1 MKKMKK
7 LIALAS
13 CMVLGASACAS
24 LAGCGGKGSDYLE
37 VVVLSAGYG
46 DEWIEDIRAK
56 FEEET
61 GIKVHLTA
69 EYDVRPIISSHMASK
84 KNDDDLYIATDTA
97 WKTYAAQKSLRPST
111 TCLTIRWTALKSAI
125 RYATNTPIVSG
136 TPIKKYESLL
146 PSPLDVGHGRDFY
159 NKKCSRQTGGR
170 YRPLMTSWPRSA
182 PR

>member
-97 WKTYAAQKSLRPST
+97 WKTYAAQKKFAPLDDLLDDTVDGVKVSDK
-111 TCLTIRWTALKSAI
+111 IRDEYSDSIWYTDQ
-125 RYATNTPIVSG
+125 
-136 TPIKKYESLL
+136 KKYESLL
-146 PSPLDVGHGRDFY
+146 PSPLDVGHGRDFLQQK
-159 NKKCSRQTGGR
+159 NVRDKRVEGTDH
-170 YRPLMTSWPRSA
+170 L
-182 PR
+182 

>member
-97 WKTYAAQKSLRPST
+97 WKTYAAQKKV
-111 TCLTIRWTALKSAI
+111 C
-125 RYATNTPIVSG
+125 
-136 TPIKKYESLL
+136 
-146 PSPLDVGHGRDFY
+146 
-159 NKKCSRQTGGR
+159 
-170 YRPLMTSWPRSA
+170 A
-182 PR
+182 PRRPA